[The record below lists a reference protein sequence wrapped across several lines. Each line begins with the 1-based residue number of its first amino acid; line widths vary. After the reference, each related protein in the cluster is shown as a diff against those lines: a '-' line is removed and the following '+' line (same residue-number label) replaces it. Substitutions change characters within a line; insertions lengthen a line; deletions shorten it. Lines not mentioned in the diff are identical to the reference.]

1 MSAPHFFLPGVD
13 ADVLVIEGDDAKHAV
28 RVLRIQPGKHIT
40 VSDGNGR
47 VAQAVVTGA
56 GRTMEATVT
65 QRSDVP
71 KPQPA
76 LIVYQGLPRHG
87 KLDGIVQTLT
97 QCGVAE
103 IHPMRAVR
111 SIAKWDPAKAAA
123 NVARLRAI
131 AREAA
136 MQSRRAHLPVV
147 GDIADASA
155 LPAGTIVLHEQA
167 SQRLSDVLSD
177 AAPERVALAIGP
189 EGGFDDAEIAAWE
202 AAGCRAASLGPF
214 VFRTEVA
221 PVVAAALV
229 QARYGIIG

>member
-13 ADVLVIEGDDAKHAV
+13 AGLLVVEGDDAKHAV
-28 RVLRIQPGKHIT
+28 RVLRIQPGEHIT

-47 VAQAVVTGA
+47 VAAAVVTAA
-56 GRTMEATVT
+56 GRTLEATVT
-65 QRSDVP
+65 QRTDVAAP
-71 KPQPA
+71 RPA
-76 LIVYQGLPRHG
+76 LVVYQALPKHG

-103 IHPMRAVR
+103 IHPMRTTR

-131 AREAA
+131 AREAS

-147 GDIADASA
+147 GDVADASA
-155 LPAGTIVLHEQA
+155 LPAGTIVLHQQA
-167 SQRLSDVLSD
+167 KLRLRDVLPD
-177 AAPERVALAIGP
+177 GAPERIVLAIGP
-189 EGGFDDAEIAAWE
+189 EGGFDDAEIDAWE
-202 AAGCRAASLGPF
+202 AAGCRAASVGPF